1 MSAPPLSLKLV
12 AAAALALAADSAPE
26 LTVLRVVPSEV
37 ASPGTV
43 VTVTFDRPVAGSLDR
58 TVALRAAGGPAGAPV
73 RWTVDGSPHGGSR
86 WALQPGRHRFRAVSA
101 AGDSA
106 EVTVNVE

>member
-73 RWTVDGSPHGGSR
+73 RWTMAAR
-86 WALQPGRHRFRAVSA
+86 RTAAA
-101 AGDSA
+101 AGRSSPA
-106 EVTVNVE
+106 GIASGPSRLPATRPR